1 MASASPSD
9 CVDSELSCPI
19 CLGTF
24 DCPSTLSCGHSFC
37 LRCLDGVWKTA
48 SSFSC
53 PQCRAAFPE
62 RPQLKRNVA
71 LANLVE
77 QLRVGERMASPVL
90 CDVCNDRKTPAV
102 KTCLKC
108 EMSYCVIHV
117 KPHVENLGL
126 KGHDLVAP
134 IANLEERRC
143 KQHGDPYRFFC
154 KQEVADAAHERLVCR
169 DCTIAGDHIG
179 HRVIT
184 LKVEHETRKSGVVE
198 ETRAVEEK
206 RREAEALVGR
216 MKATRKDV
224 QDSMAQTKVRIA
236 GEFTRMRETLDE
248 DERAALDR
256 VDVKGRELLSRIEE
270 NIDHYEREISE
281 FQAAATRLHGL
292 QEERDS
298 LTFLQQLEEGE
309 PSMEGLREAHA
320 KLTELLYAAAAMLD
334 TITQLGAAG
343 PPRGNGSRRSQRLPA
358 ISTEQHFE
366 TPAIAAAAVE
376 GVAALSIASNGGS
389 TVPAASPPTG
399 GTSPRVRPAMPSLVH
414 GRSPTVDPNSA
425 DNNLQIS
432 SDLRTVTRTDVSQGR
447 PDHPHR
453 FDGYYQALCSES
465 FSSGQHY
472 WEVDVGG
479 AARGC
484 AVGVAYGTIARK
496 GRGKECVLG
505 QNDSSWVLY
514 KNNNSWSV
522 WHGGVKTSVL
532 VRDPP
537 RRVGCHLHWEAGLLS
552 FYRADSMELLHSV
565 HHSFS
570 QPLYPALGVYRDG
583 DSVRILDLSRAC

>member
-37 LRCLDGVWKTA
+37 LRCLDGIWERA

-77 QLRVGERMASPVL
+77 QLRVGERMAAVVF
-90 CDVCNDRKTPAV
+90 CDTCDDGETHAV
-102 KTCLKC
+102 KTCLRC
-108 EMSYCVIHV
+108 EMSLCETHL
-117 KPHVENLGL
+117 KPHL
-126 KGHDLVAP
+126 KNPKLMDHVLVAP
-134 IANLEERRC
+134 IVSLEERRC
-143 KQHGDPYRFFC
+143 KKHKEELKFYC
-154 KQEVADAAHERLVCR
+154 KQDASLVCVA
-169 DCTIAGDHIG
+169 CTITGEHRG
-179 HRVIT
+179 HDVDI
-184 LKVEHETRKSGVVE
+184 LEDEHDTRKSRVGE
-198 ETRAVEEK
+198 ETRAVDEK
-206 RREAEALVGR
+206 RKKAEASVGQ

-224 QDSMAQTKVRIA
+224 QDSMVQTKARIS
-236 GEFTRMRETLDE
+236 GEFTRMRVTLDE

-270 NIDHYEREISE
+270 NIAHYEREISE
-281 FQAAATRLHGL
+281 LQAAATRLRTL

-298 LTFLQQLEEGE
+298 LTFLQVHLKE
-309 PSMEGLREAHA
+309 
-320 KLTELLYAAAAMLD
+320 T
-334 TITQLGAAG
+334 
-343 PPRGNGSRRSQRLPA
+343 NRRDAQK
-358 ISTEQHFE
+358 
-366 TPAIAAAAVE
+366 
-376 GVAALSIASNGGS
+376 GD
-389 TVPAASPPTG
+389 PPT
-399 GTSPRVRPAMPSLVH
+399 SLSKKDIATISALHGAVVNLLAFMY

-432 SDLRTVTRTDVSQGR
+432 SDLRTVTWTAVSQGR

-453 FDGYYQALCSES
+453 FDWWPQALCSES

-479 AARGC
+479 AAWGC

-496 GRGKECVLG
+496 GGGDECSLG
-505 QNDSSWVLY
+505 ENDSSWVLY
-514 KNNNSWSV
+514 KDNDSCFV
-522 WHGGVKTSVL
+522 RHGDVSTSVP

-570 QPLYPALGVYRDG
+570 QPLYPALGVCG
-583 DSVRILDLSRAC
+583 KGNSVRILDLSRAC

>member
-37 LRCLDGVWKTA
+37 LRCLDGIWERA

-77 QLRVGERMASPVL
+77 QLRVGERMAAVVF
-90 CDVCNDRKTPAV
+90 CDTCDDGETPAV
-102 KTCLKC
+102 KTCLRC
-108 EMSYCVIHV
+108 EMSLCETHL
-117 KPHVENLGL
+117 KPHL
-126 KGHDLVAP
+126 KNPKLMDHVLVAP
-134 IANLEERRC
+134 IVSLEERRC
-143 KQHGDPYRFFC
+143 KKHKEELKFYC
-154 KQEVADAAHERLVCR
+154 KQDASLVCVA
-169 DCTIAGDHIG
+169 CTITGEHRG
-179 HRVIT
+179 HDVDT
-184 LKVEHETRKSGVVE
+184 LEDEHDTRKSRVGE
-198 ETRAVEEK
+198 ETRAVDEK
-206 RREAEALVGR
+206 RKKAEASVGQ

-224 QDSMAQTKVRIA
+224 QDSMLQTKAGIS
-236 GEFTRMRETLDE
+236 GEFTRMRTMLDE

-270 NIDHYEREISE
+270 NIAHYEHEISE
-281 FQAAATRLHGL
+281 LQAAATRLYAL

-298 LTFLQQLEEGE
+298 LTFLQVHLKETNRRDAQKGDP
-309 PSMEGLREAHA
+309 PSSPSKKDIATISALQGAVVN
-320 KLTELLYAAAAMLD
+320 LLAFMY
-334 TITQLGAAG
+334 
-343 PPRGNGSRRSQRLPA
+343 
-358 ISTEQHFE
+358 
-366 TPAIAAAAVE
+366 
-376 GVAALSIASNGGS
+376 
-389 TVPAASPPTG
+389 
-399 GTSPRVRPAMPSLVH
+399 
-414 GRSPTVDPNSA
+414 GRSPTVDTNSA
-425 DNNLQIS
+425 QNNLQIS
-432 SDLRTVTRTDVSQGR
+432 SDLRTVTRTAVSQGR

-453 FDGYYQALCSES
+453 FDVFYQALCSES

-479 AARGC
+479 AAWSC
-484 AVGVAYGTIARK
+484 QVGVAYGTIARK
-496 GRGKECVLG
+496 GSGKECGLG
-505 QNDSSWVLY
+505 RNDSSWVLCKY
-514 KNNNSWSV
+514 NNSCSV
-522 WHGGVKTSVL
+522 LHGGVWTSVP

-570 QPLYPALGVYRDG
+570 QPLYPALYVWGGDDG
-583 DSVRILDLSRAC
+583 NSVRILDLSRAC

>member
-37 LRCLDGVWKTA
+37 LRCLGGAWERA
-48 SSFSC
+48 RSFSC

-77 QLRVGERMASPVL
+77 QLRVGERMAAVVF
-90 CDVCNDRKTPAV
+90 CDGCGDGETRAV
-102 KTCLKC
+102 KTCLRC
-108 EMSYCVIHV
+108 EMSLCESHL
-117 KPHVENLGL
+117 KPHLNNQRLMDHV
-126 KGHDLVAP
+126 LVAP
-134 IANLEERRC
+134 IVSLEERSC
-143 KQHGDPYRFFC
+143 QQHGDPYRFFC
-154 KQEVADAAHERLVCR
+154 KQDESLVCR
-169 DCTIAGDHIG
+169 DCTIAGDHRG
-179 HRVIT
+179 HDVIT
-184 LKVEHETRKSGVVE
+184 LKDEHETRKSGVGE

-206 RREAEALVGR
+206 KKKAEVSVGQ

-224 QDSMAQTKVRIA
+224 QDFIVQTKARIS
-236 GEFTRMRETLDE
+236 GEFTRMRVMLNE
-248 DERAALDR
+248 DEKATLDR
-256 VDVKGRELLSRIEE
+256 VDMKGRELLSRIEE
-270 NIDHYEREISE
+270 NIAHYQREINE
-281 FQAAATRLHGL
+281 LQAAATRLRAL

-298 LTFLQQLEEGE
+298 LAFLQVEH
-309 PSMEGLREAHA
+309 P
-320 KLTELLYAAAAMLD
+320 TEH
-334 TITQLGAAG
+334 TQ
-343 PPRGNGSRRSQRLPA
+343 PPPPPPPWCCCY
-358 ISTEQHFE
+358 T
-366 TPAIAAAAVE
+366 T
-376 GVAALSIASNGGS
+376 
-389 TVPAASPPTG
+389 TVIIVTAD
-399 GTSPRVRPAMPSLVH
+399 

-425 DNNLQIS
+425 QNNLQIS
-432 SDLRTVTRTDVSQGR
+432 SDLRTVTRTTVSQGR

-453 FDGYYQALCSES
+453 FDGYTQALCSES

-479 AARGC
+479 AAGDC
-484 AVGVAYGTIARK
+484 KVGVAYGTIARK
-496 GRGKECVLG
+496 GRGKECSLG
-505 QNDSSWVLY
+505 LNDSSWVLWTY
-514 KNNNSWSV
+514 NNSCNVLHGDV
-522 WHGGVKTSVL
+522 WTSVP

-552 FYRADSMELLHSV
+552 FYRADSMELLHSI

-570 QPLYPALGVYRDG
+570 QPLYPALYVYCDDG